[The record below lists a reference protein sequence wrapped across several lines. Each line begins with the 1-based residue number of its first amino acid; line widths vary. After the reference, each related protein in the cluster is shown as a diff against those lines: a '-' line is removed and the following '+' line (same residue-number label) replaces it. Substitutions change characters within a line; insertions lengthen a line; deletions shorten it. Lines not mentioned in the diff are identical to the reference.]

1 MCDRPLVHDGFLK
14 CSFKQERETGKKNTE
29 KIQNSPHAGIFILHY
44 FGNVSGSILFCVCV
58 MPVCSVYNSEYSLC
72 TTGYTEGK
80 LGEIEHFDTRSL
92 RLQKVN

>member
-1 MCDRPLVHDGFLK
+1 
-14 CSFKQERETGKKNTE
+14 
-29 KIQNSPHAGIFILHY
+29 LHF

-80 LGEIEHFDTRSL
+80 LGEKSSISTLALSVSRKL
-92 RLQKVN
+92 INTL